1 MAQESVQYLLSL
13 RDQMSATL
21 TQVTQK
27 VGQLESR
34 LSGVQKTADNTSS
47 VFKKG
52 AALIGG
58 YFAVNEVI
66 QFGKSTIDA
75 LTNYEFFQSTLN
87 TLLGG
92 NKQAVKE
99 LTSELETFAT
109 TTPFKLTDLQ
119 KATTSLLAFG
129 EESKNIT
136 STLERLGNIAS
147 PLRIPIDEMAQM
159 IGKMK
164 VQNKVMGDD
173 LKQLGGRGINVI
185 EPLAA
190 QFGVTTEAVSELASK
205 GKIKFADLEKAMKSL
220 TAEGS
225 NFFGLMDDQSL
236 TTGGQINNLG
246 DKFDA
251 FKLKLGLAL
260 KPVIVGIVQTLD
272 KLMAKISDLMNYIS
286 RNSTLFKGLA
296 ITIGTAV
303 AGYQLYMLTM
313 KSATIATNLMA
324 IAQKALN
331 VIMSLNPIGLIVAGI
346 AALTAA
352 FIYLWNTCDEFQ
364 AFFYGLWGAMKAI
377 FQNIAQLGIDV
388 FGGLADIIKGVISFD
403 PDSLFSG
410 VDKLKNSFS
419 DFGGKVAD
427 GFRKGFDDRM
437 GVLSVKSEV
446 DATKGKILPKKTTA
460 SAASEGK
467 KAKDIAGNSKPTNI
481 NITINKLT
489 GIDKVETSTMELS
502 IEKMKKVVTEMI
514 LTAVNNANIIA
525 TGG

>member
-1 MAQESVQYLLSL
+1 VAQESVQYLLSL
-13 RDQMSATL
+13 RDQMSASLAQITAKVDQL
-21 TQVTQK
+21 QNRLIKTQK
-27 VGQLESR
+27 AS
-34 LSGVQKTADNTSS
+34 DNVNS
-47 VFKKG
+47 VFKK
-52 AALIGG
+52 AATYIGG
-58 YFAVNEVI
+58 YFAVNEI
-66 QFGKSTIDA
+66 INFGKSTVDA
-75 LTNYEFFQSTLN
+75 LSNFEAFQSTLN
-87 TLLGG
+87 TLLHG
-92 NKQAVKE
+92 NTDQVKS
-99 LTSELETFAT
+99 LTKELETFAT
-109 TTPFKLTDLQ
+109 TTPFQLNDIQ
-119 KATTSLLAFG
+119 SATTSLLAFG
-129 EESKNIT
+129 VEADKIT
-136 STLERLGNIAS
+136 ETLTTIGNIAS
-147 PLRIPIDEMAQM
+147 PLKIPIGEMAEM
-159 IGKMK
+159 IGKFK
-164 VQNKVMGDD
+164 VQDLIHGDD
-173 LKQLGGRGINVI
+173 LKQLMGRGINVV
-185 EPLAA
+185 PLLAE
-190 QFGVTTEAVSELASK
+190 QLGVAKSEVAELASK
-205 GKIKFADLEKAMKSL
+205 GKIHFADLEKAFKTMTSEGGDFFDLMK
-220 TAEGS
+220 
-225 NFFGLMDDQSL
+225 DQSN
-236 TTGGQINNLG
+236 TTGGRISNLA
-246 DKFDA
+246 DTFDQ
-251 FKLKLGLAL
+251 FKLKIGLAF
-260 KPVIVGIVQTLD
+260 KSVIEATVSSLGKV
-272 KLMAKISDLMNYIS
+272 ISIISNLIDYIS
-286 RNSTLFKGLA
+286 RNSTVFKTLA
-296 ITIGTAV
+296 IVIGTAV

-460 SAASEGK
+460 SAAAEGK

>member
-66 QFGKSTIDA
+66 GFGKGVVTA
-75 LTNYEFFQSTLN
+75 LSNFESFQSTLN
-87 TLLGG
+87 TFLGG
-92 NKQAVKE
+92 NTEQVAALTKQ
-99 LTSELETFAT
+99 LQDFAT
-109 TTPFKLTDLQ
+109 TTPFELTQIQD
-119 KATTSLLAFG
+119 ATSKLLAFG
-129 EESKNIT
+129 VGADDIET
-136 STLERLGNIAS
+136 SLRSIGDISSGIQAPISEIAE
-147 PLRIPIDEMAQM
+147 IY
-159 IGKMK
+159 GKAK
-164 VQNKVMGDD
+164 VQGRLFGEDIN
-173 LKQLGGRGINVI
+173 QLTGRGIPI
-185 EPLAA
+185 IQELAK
-190 QFGVTTEAVSELASK
+190 QFGVTDSEVKKLVEE
-205 GKIKFADLEKAMKSL
+205 GKVGFPNVEKAFKDMTS
-220 TAEGS
+220 EGGK
-225 NFFGLMDDQSL
+225 FFGLMKDQSK
-236 TTGGQINNLG
+236 TTGGQISNLSDSFNNL
-246 DKFDA
+246 
-251 FKLKLGLAL
+251 KLTIGLQL
-260 KPVIVGIVQTLD
+260 RPIIVGI
-272 KLMAKISDLMNYIS
+272 ISALSDFVGLIS
-286 RNSTLFKGLA
+286 NAISFIERNSTVFKILA
-296 ITIGTAV
+296 ITIGSAV

-460 SAASEGK
+460 SAAAEGK